1 MEVASPP
8 PAPFGHGTPRTKRQ
22 FPGSPG
28 FVDGTNRNPFAMIP
42 GDASDE
48 YFHQRSF
55 KRRRFASTDESMGAD
70 VENNQN
76 HPFMQF
82 QQQPIVAKGNFS
94 SPSVHVNPGP
104 SSSKRSRTESQDAQ
118 QTDLQNIVHSQ
129 GAEIQSL
136 KSEKAGL
143 ENSLN
148 TLTTEHDRVLNEN
161 KMLKRAVIIQQERQ
175 TQALS
180 EINAG
185 RQFKA
190 EAEDRIKKLEQLVLS
205 LRYHLQAQQHNTPG
219 NDFMGYR
226 PPDVY

>member
-1 MEVASPP
+1 
-8 PAPFGHGTPRTKRQ
+8 
-22 FPGSPG
+22 
-28 FVDGTNRNPFAMIP
+28 
-42 GDASDE
+42 
-48 YFHQRSF
+48 
-55 KRRRFASTDESMGAD
+55 
-70 VENNQN
+70 
-76 HPFMQF
+76 
-82 QQQPIVAKGNFS
+82 
-94 SPSVHVNPGP
+94 VNPGP

-118 QTDLQNIVHSQ
+118 QNDLQNIVHSQ

-161 KMLKRAVIIQQERQ
+161 KTLKRAVIIQQERQ
-175 TQALS
+175 NQALS